1 MQQLK
6 EFLAFPF
13 KIILL
18 LRFKKLIKN
27 ANNKNIFLVDIDNT
41 LADSWH
47 SLKLRIWKNEN
58 DRLQYLAVFIGMK
71 TYIQQLMANEN
82 NHVIFF
88 TARSL
93 FSRKVT
99 MQWLNNVGFTINHN
113 QLVITR
119 NAAWKVDFINSLE
132 LNKCNITYIDDL
144 SHKHEKGKVEFF
156 ENEIKSIDDLQ
167 KKFSNNFKYIN
178 AKEINVI
185 NGL

>member
-1 MQQLK
+1 MQLLK
-6 EFLAFPF
+6 ELIAFPF
-13 KIILL
+13 KIVLFF
-18 LRFKKLIKN
+18 RFKKLLQH
-27 ANNKNIFLVDIDNT
+27 NKNKKIYLVDIDNT

-47 SLKLRIWKNEN
+47 SLNLNIWENEN

-71 TYIQQLMANEN
+71 KYMLQLMANEN

-119 NAAWKVDFINSLE
+119 NAAWKIYFLNHLQ
-132 LNKCNITYIDDL
+132 LNKYNIVYMDDL

-156 ENEIKSIDDLQ
+156 ENEIKSVDNLQ

-178 AKEINVI
+178 AKEINAI